1 MRHHAH
7 SIRSDH
13 TTGGRACLEIAGAS
27 KRAER
32 GKSPDASRAPGSFHD
47 GGEVE
52 KTGVANDDAIN
63 LARRATS
70 LLPPEKDAI
79 VGNIIL
85 AGLAEIEARTG
96 ATSDALAILR
106 QLLSVPAGGSVSI
119 ARLRIDPVWDPIRND
134 PGFQRLLAGK
144 EQIGPNK

>member
-13 TTGGRACLEIAGAS
+13 TTGGRACLEIASTS
-27 KRAER
+27 KRPDR

-63 LARRATS
+63 LEMRHHAHSIRSDHTNRR
-70 LLPPEKDAI
+70 P
-79 VGNIIL
+79 
-85 AGLAEIEARTG
+85 
-96 ATSDALAILR
+96 
-106 QLLSVPAGGSVSI
+106 SVSGNRKHVQ
-119 ARLRIDPVWDPIRND
+119 APGPIRTVSQAN
-134 PGFQRLLAGK
+134 LAAV
-144 EQIGPNK
+144 